1 MKSVR
6 VFRLIESSLVMLFI
20 IQAAR
25 IAFAVLLSLVGA
37 AIDSH
42 QLELPLVYAN
52 VALVAA
58 LALGWFAPRVRRALP
73 VTLSITSILV
83 ALARIVVSLQQPL
96 LRYYAALVVL
106 GVGSFYLITLLRAN
120 HRTWLS
126 AIVVGFALDML
137 FRARNTYDLSAR
149 IWFEVPLASSQLR
162 IPWFVVQVI
171 LSLFVVLM
179 SRLARGGARHEPYDP
194 ATLSTWG
201 GLAFGAF
208 LALEMLVLGMPN
220 VVARWVGIPFQ
231 GLVPW
236 LMLATVAALLPPV
249 RASMSRLLAPFDDWL
264 RGWVWLFAL
273 LLMVVVG
280 NRFSGLVAAAALII
294 AQFMA
299 VLSLWW
305 IPLPPDPV
313 EVEHIGQSISFGLLV
328 YVVLIYAYSLTFEY
342 AQTLPA
348 LRDQGIVVV
357 IAAAALLGAV
367 RIWLREDDP
376 WHVSSSVPTGIS
388 MLFIAPVVIFSL
400 ILSSAPILS
409 GGGGLPQNTV
419 RIATYNINGGYDADG
434 VFQLGLIA
442 RTIEAGLADIV
453 VLQEVDAGRP
463 VGYGADQVEFIA
475 RQLGMNHVFWPTA
488 EQVKGIAVLSR
499 WPITESSGEYLTGL
513 DERLGIIQ
521 VLIQT
526 PDSPLTIVGGQLSPG
541 EESQRLEQLGVLL
554 SISGEISPVVI
565 AGDLAAPPDD
575 VVYQQLVLQGFSD
588 PDQVLGI
595 ERGFTFP
602 ANNPAFRY
610 DYVLVKGLIP
620 IDARQV
626 DSVASDHRLVVI
638 EAGWPQ

>member
-6 VFRLIESSLVMLFI
+6 VFRLIESSLVVLFF

-25 IAFAVLLSLVGA
+25 IAFAVLISLLSFS
-37 AIDSH
+37 IDSKR
-42 QLELPLVYAN
+42 LEMPLLYAN
-52 VALVAA
+52 IALVAA
-58 LALGWFAPRVRRALP
+58 LALGWFTPRVRRALP
-73 VTLSITSILV
+73 STLSIISILV
-83 ALARIVVSLQQPL
+83 ALGRVVVSLPQPL
-96 LRYYAALVVL
+96 IRYYAAIALL
-106 GVGSFYLITLLRAN
+106 GLGSVYLITLLRAN
-120 HRTWLS
+120 YRTWLS

-137 FRARNTYDLSAR
+137 LRIHDTYDISAR
-149 IWFEVPLASSQLR
+149 IWFDVPVANSELR

-171 LSLFVVLM
+171 LSILVILI
-179 SRLARGGARHEPYDP
+179 SRLARGGARHELYEP
-194 ATLSTWG
+194 ASLSTWG
-201 GLAFGAF
+201 GLAFGSF
-208 LALEMLVLGMPN
+208 FTLEMLVLGMPN

-236 LMLATVAALLPPV
+236 LMLAMVAALLPPV
-249 RASMSRLLAPFDDWL
+249 RASISRLLAPFDDWL
-264 RGWVWLFAL
+264 RGWVWLFAF
-273 LLMVVVG
+273 LLMIVVG

-305 IPLPPDPV
+305 IPGPADPV
-313 EVEHIGQSISFGLLV
+313 EVENVGQSISFGLLV

-342 AQTLPA
+342 ARVLPA
-348 LRDQGIVVV
+348 LRDQGIVVM
-357 IAAAALLGAV
+357 IAAAALLGAI
-367 RIWLREDDP
+367 RIWQREDDP
-376 WHVSSSVPTGIS
+376 WLASTPVPKGIP
-388 MLFIAPVVIFSL
+388 MLFISPMVIFSL
-400 ILSSAPILS
+400 ILSSAPVLS
-409 GGGGLPQNTV
+409 GDEDVPQNTV
-419 RIATYNINGGYDADG
+419 RIATYNINGGYDVNG

-453 VLQEVDAGRP
+453 VLQEVDTGSPAGF
-463 VGYGADQVEFIA
+463 GADQVEFIA
-475 RQLGMNHVFWPTA
+475 RRLEMNHVFWPTA
-488 EQVKGIAVLSR
+488 EQVKGIAILSR
-499 WPITESSGEYLTGL
+499 WPITESSGEYLIGSG
-513 DERLGIIQ
+513 ERLGVIRA
-521 VLIQT
+521 LIQT
-526 PDSPLTIVGGQLSPG
+526 PGLPLTVVGGRLAPG

-554 SISGEISPVVI
+554 SVSGDASPVVI
-565 AGDLAAPPDD
+565 VGDLAASPDD

-602 ANNPAFRY
+602 SDNPASRH